1 MHFVADFLVYIVINL
16 MWEGVCYLTG
26 SALVRVFSGG
36 RFVAGSWR
44 EASDDGS
51 SSHTGTIA
59 PGRTSPRRIDAVS
72 VSFIGTFFW
81 IAIAF
86 LLWATFNGIRT

>member
-26 SALVRVFSGG
+26 SVLVGVFSGD
-36 RFVAGSWR
+36 RFVAGGWR

-51 SSHTGTIA
+51 TSHTETVA
-59 PGRTSPRRIDAVS
+59 PGRIPPRRVDAVS
-72 VSFIGTFFW
+72 VSFIGAFFW

-86 LLWATFNGIRT
+86 LLWATLNGIRT